1 MASPSRLQNW
11 LAQQLAA
18 GLPALAGARVS
29 AHVPVQVGLVNEL
42 IAEALT
48 EARQGGTPAR
58 ADGGAA
64 TLDVATLAR
73 LVRQV
78 RVDAAPG
85 VITLDVEAGV
95 DG

>member
-1 MASPSRLQNW
+1 MASPSRLQTW
-11 LAQQLAA
+11 LTQQLAT

-29 AHVPVQVGLVNEL
+29 AHIPVQVGLVNDL
-42 IAEALT
+42 VAEILA
-48 EARQGGTPAR
+48 AAR
-58 ADGGAA
+58 AGAA
-64 TLDVATLAR
+64 QAGTGGHGSFDIASLAR

>member
-1 MASPSRLQNW
+1 MASPSRLQVW
-11 LAQQLAA
+11 LTQQLAT

-29 AHVPVQVGLVNEL
+29 AHVPVQVGLVNDL
-42 IAEALT
+42 IAEFLAD
-48 EARQGGTPAR
+48 ARTGATPAR
-58 ADGGAA
+58 GGGESPAD
-64 TLDVATLAR
+64 LAMLAK

-78 RVDAAPG
+78 RVDASPG